1 MNTQI
6 DFARETRRL
15 EMKYTDVRK
24 QFLIYANQKT
34 AKADISDADKFRLLS
49 AFLGD
54 YASETAVVDGRCYV
68 TKDLPDHLRDL
79 HDSIEKSFDLETKL
93 DLIDYEMTKNA
104 VAWDAWKK
112 DNSPKSPLLPN

>member
-68 TKDLPDHLRDL
+68 TKDLPDHLMNL
-79 HDSIEKSFDLETKL
+79 HDSIEKSFDLAVKL

-104 VAWDAWKK
+104 IAFDEWEKS
-112 DNSPKSPLLPN
+112 NSPKSPLLPN